1 MPKQIRGTFI
11 SFIPRLIGLSNY
23 LSYRTT
29 YRPYNCFLY
38 SLTIQSS
45 GILVD
50 KYVRGLLESLTPGIP
65 ELKKNYASSTGSDST
80 SVLYYDYFQRLLPGW
95 KAGS

>member
-50 KYVRGLLESLTPGIP
+50 KYVRGLLESLTPGNSGAEE
-65 ELKKNYASSTGSDST
+65 ELCKQHWFRLYFC
-80 SVLYYDYFQRLLPGW
+80 SVL
-95 KAGS
+95 